1 MHWWKKA
8 WELPRR
14 TIERNRSCLLVE
26 KPEYECMNNDACRE
40 EREKSRDHRNPAKG
54 LNYETPP
61 ARSKVLLSDICRRFH
76 PDISSCLRQCAREE
90 EQEKEG
96 SSSSSSYFLVLFSYI
111 NVILPPP
118 SVKRQRRMYDKQ
130 ISAHS
135 FPLFSLSLSPSV
147 AVSAYAFSPSVS
159 ANDEGQN
166 VIS

>member
-1 MHWWKKA
+1 MM
-8 WELPRR
+8 
-14 TIERNRSCLLVE
+14 SVG
-26 KPEYECMNNDACRE
+26 
-40 EREKSRDHRNPAKG
+40 KSRKRDHRNRAQG

-61 ARSKVLLSDICRRFH
+61 ARSKRRRKFSSDISRRFH
-76 PDISSCLRQCAREE
+76 PDISSCCLRQRERE
-90 EQEKEG
+90 QEQEKYG
-96 SSSSSSYFLVLFSYI
+96 SSSPSSSSYFLVLFSYI
-111 NVILPPP
+111 NVILSPP

-135 FPLFSLSLSPSV
+135 FPLLSPSV